1 MIRSILHID
10 MNAFFASV
18 EQAANPALRGKPIVV
33 GGGIAKRSVVAA
45 CSYEAKARGVKNA
58 MSAWDAQKICP
69 DLIIVVGDMPK
80 YISTSKAIM
89 KHLTTYTD
97 LVEVFSIDE
106 AWLDVTKT
114 KQRWEA
120 PASQRGERDERCGE
134 VVIAHNIKKWIRERF
149 DLTCNIG
156 ISYNKLMAKF
166 AGELKKPDALIILN
180 PEDIPSKIADVPVS
194 KLCGVGRKLEI
205 YLGEMGV
212 KTFGDLNIYPREKL
226 VKRFGM
232 VCGEHLWHMG
242 QGIDNSP
249 VLPHWNEIDAKS
261 IGHSYT
267 LPRAT
272 RDVNEV
278 KSYLLRLSES
288 AGRRMRR
295 DNYAGNVVHLTI
307 GFACPPKLEE
317 RRQGNFDFWGK
328 QKKLANHI
336 NDGYDIYKIG
346 ESLFDEYVGNTSRP
360 FRFVGISISGLTHN
374 IDQMSIFERVENH
387 KKVLGAIDE
396 INDRYGEFTVERASI
411 MNTVLQKKTG
421 MVTSGLYKRF

>member
-1 MIRSILHID
+1 

-18 EQAANPALRGKPIVV
+18 EQAANPFLRGKPVIV
-33 GGGIAKRSVVAA
+33 GGGISKTSVVAA
-45 CSYEAKARGVKNA
+45 ASYEAKAKGVKNG
-58 MSAWDAQKICP
+58 MSVWDAKKICP
-69 DLIIVVGDMPK
+69 DAIIVVGDMPK

-89 KHLTTYTD
+89 KYLSSYTD

-106 AWLDVTKT
+106 AWLDVT
-114 KQRWEA
+114 A
-120 PASQRGERDERCGE
+120 RDKGQGIWDKGIE
-134 VVIAHNIKKWIRERF
+134 VAKDIKGWIRKNF
-149 DLTCNIG
+149 NLTCNIG

-166 AGELKKPDALIILN
+166 AGELKKPDAMIILR
-180 PEDIPSKIADVPVS
+180 PEDIPGKINDVAVS
-194 KLCGVGRKLEI
+194 KLCGVGRKIEG
-205 YLGEMGV
+205 YLAEMGV
-212 KTFGDLNIYPREKL
+212 KTFGELNRYPREKL

-249 VLPHWNEIDAKS
+249 VLPCWHETDAKS

-267 LPRAT
+267 LPKGIT
-272 RDVNEV
+272 DKNEV

-295 DNYAGNVVHLTI
+295 DNYAGNVIHLSI
-307 GFACPPKLEE
+307 GFACPD
-317 RRQGNFDFWGK
+317 RSVGGNFRFWGR
-328 QKKLANHI
+328 QKKISDHI
-336 NDGYDIYKIG
+336 NDGYDIYRIG
-346 ESLFDEYVGNTSRP
+346 EAMFDEHMKNARDP
-360 FRFVGISISGLTHN
+360 FRFVGISVSGLAHN
-374 IDQMSIFERVENH
+374 IDQVSIFEHKENR
-387 KKVLGAIDE
+387 KKALKAMDE